1 MAPAVP
7 ATPLSPLAPAVAIA
21 PPPDSSASLAPL
33 GAFSPP
39 AVQALLAP
47 VGTFHPLALA
57 DAIAPA
63 AVGTAPPAPECT
75 ARFLSHSDVQMTAA
89 ALVKARISCGA
100 PQGAHN
106 IEAPY
111 HSAAVASEALFS
123 SAAVASEAPF
133 QSAAVA
139 SEAPFQS
146 AAVALSNCFIRCDRR
161 K

>member
-7 ATPLSPLAPAVAIA
+7 AAPLSPLAPAVAIA

-33 GAFSPP
+33 GAFSPLAATGAIAPLPP
-39 AVQALLAP
+39 AVPALLAP

-75 ARFLSHSDVQMTAA
+75 APFLSHSDVQMTAA

-106 IEAPY
+106 IEAPFP
-111 HSAAVASEALFS
+111 SAAVVSEEGAK
-123 SAAVASEAPF
+123 VPP
-133 QSAAVA
+133 V
-139 SEAPFQS
+139 P
-146 AAVALSNCFIRCDRR
+146 VGR
-161 K
+161 